1 MTTKRLSVLSMV
13 SICLSAVLLAVS
25 ISLPWWGMK
34 FFAPQYPEGL
44 DIIVY
49 PYKLAGQIEIVNGLN
64 HYIGMKPFS
73 EETFP
78 ELDYLPYLLGAMAV
92 LTLIV
97 AIVRKK
103 SLLYGLIGLFI
114 IGGALG
120 LWDMHRWLTSF
131 GTELDPRA
139 PIKVPPFVPPILGKN
154 ILANFVTHS
163 YFTTGGY
170 LVGIAFLLLLVPL
183 FVDSKKYTV

>member
-1 MTTKRLSVLSMV
+1 MPNNKLSVPSMI
-13 SICLSAVLLAVS
+13 SIVLAALLIAGS
-25 ISLPWWGMK
+25 IFLPWWGMK

-49 PYKLAGQIEIVNGLN
+49 PNKLAGQIDIVNGLN

-78 ELDYLPYLLGAMAV
+78 ELDYLPYLIGGLAV
-92 LTLIV
+92 LTLLV
-97 AIVRKK
+97 AVTRKK
-103 SLLYGLIGLFI
+103 SFLIGLILLFV

-120 LWDMHRWLTSF
+120 IWDMYRWLASF

-139 PIKVPPFVPPILGKN
+139 PIKVPPFVPPIIGKN
-154 ILANFVTHS
+154 TLANFVTHS
-163 YFTTGGY
+163 YFTTGAY
-170 LVGIAFLLLLVPL
+170 LIGLAFLLLLVPL
-183 FVDSKKYTV
+183 FMDNRYKQH